1 MRIMCCFVLVLAA
14 ALAGPAR
21 AAVTCPFIG
30 NQHLAGAMPAFKW
43 SLISNQDGR
52 GCIFRGERGDC
63 RRYDARRDRAGE
75 LDGKAPDSGFP

>member
-21 AAVTCPFIG
+21 AAVTCPFVS
-30 NQHLAGAMPAFKW
+30 NQDLAGAMPTLKW

-52 GCIFRGERGDC
+52 GCIFRGVRGDG
-63 RRYDARRDRAGE
+63 RRYDARRD
-75 LDGKAPDSGFP
+75 KAPDIGFP